1 MLFYKED
8 KNFLSQIQK
17 QKWENLL
24 NNFSFP
30 FYLDDAKADFPNQY
44 TYLSHILLHRSQ
56 DQKPFLGSF
65 NSEHAPYFV
74 SLLHSFCKKNN
85 IVVAKIHR
93 MAINLTFNLGKIKPH
108 IHTDHQHDYYHLL
121 IYLNN
126 FTKGETILLKKD
138 KKTID
143 HIIKPKTNM
152 AVSFPKCWHIGT
164 SPKKGRR
171 VVAVYTFK

>member
-108 IHTDHQHDYYHLL
+108 IHTDHEHDYYHLL
-121 IYLNN
+121 IYLNDCDP
-126 FTKGETILLKKD
+126 KACTIILNKK
-138 KKTID
+138 KK
-143 HIIKPKTNM
+143 IIKRIQPEKYKGVCFN
-152 AVSFPKCWHIGT
+152 KHYHYHLY
-164 SPKKGRR
+164 PKKGCRI
-171 VVAVYTFK
+171 VAVYTLS